1 MKQAISSNKLI
12 VKKGKGNQASQIAT
26 LEMVLRALYRKR
38 EAESIAWVNYL
49 EAFLKLQNRQY
60 IEEQSVFSD
69 VEGIDDEVDRFGT
82 NISTG

>member
-1 MKQAISSNKLI
+1 
-12 VKKGKGNQASQIAT
+12 
-26 LEMVLRALYRKR
+26 MVLRALYRKR

-49 EAFLKLQNRQY
+49 EAFLKIQNRQY